1 MPGAIVKNGHN
12 GVPFRYYLSKTKT
25 MLKRIFLGSI
35 LLMSLVACKSKTKS
49 ARDYNNG
56 MVNLEAKLE
65 PLIIATE
72 NDVEKYL
79 TAEEYDKVAAA
90 GEKLEGIIQ
99 GKIDSISKEPAPK
112 VKQAEEF
119 KAAYIKYFR
128 FIKSMYTG
136 YKRLGNAV
144 SQEERDAVIGDLQTM
159 LAEREKTIS
168 DLQSAQKKFASANG
182 FILEKGK

>member
-1 MPGAIVKNGHN
+1 
-12 GVPFRYYLSKTKT
+12 
-25 MLKRIFLGSI
+25 MLKRIFVGSI
-35 LLMSLVACKSKTKS
+35 LLMSLVACKSKAKT

-56 MVNLEAKLE
+56 MVQVESKLE

-79 TAEEYDKVAAA
+79 AAAEYDKVATA

-99 GKIDSISKEPAPK
+99 EKLDSIGKEPAPK
-112 VKQAEEF
+112 VKEGEEF
-119 KAAYIKYFR
+119 KAAYIKYFK

-136 YKRLGNAV
+136 YKKLGKAGT
-144 SQEERDAVIGDLQTM
+144 QEERDAVIADLQVI

-168 DLQSAQKKFASANG
+168 DLQSAQRKFAAANG
-182 FILEKGK
+182 FTIEAAK